1 MAEFKHVSLPA
12 FAEHGTRTNAPAT
25 ETPAPQTNEI
35 DDLQHVIGNHA
46 VQRLLDQSNPNPIGA
61 RIQTKMHVGAAN
73 DSYEKEADSV
83 ASAVM
88 SMSDTQVQR
97 SEDDIQAKRSDRI
110 QREESPEMEDE
121 ELQAK
126 RVESIQREE
135 SPEMEDEELQ
145 AKRVESIQREES
157 PEMEEEE
164 IQAKRADIQRE
175 EGSEME
181 EEELQTKRVD
191 MMGEF
196 DVNSQVEKGIQQTA
210 GSGQALPESTRSF
223 LEPRF
228 GHDFSSVNVHADS
241 SSDSLNRSIQAR
253 AFTRGSDIYFANG
266 EYQPDSS
273 SGRELLAHELT
284 HVIQQTGG
292 SPKRK

>member
-97 SEDDIQAKRSDRI
+97 SEDDIQAKRSDR
-110 QREESPEMEDE
+110 
-121 ELQAK
+121 
-126 RVESIQREE
+126 IQREE